1 MSDLPAW
8 ARLAAFA
15 ALLALVL
22 PLSYALG
29 AATGDLV
36 LDRPRAEHRVQ
47 IEVGAGAPR

>member
-1 MSDLPAW
+1 MSDLPAG

-22 PLSYALG
+22 ALSYALG

-36 LDRPRAEHRVQ
+36 LDRPSTEHAAPSDS
-47 IEVGAGAPR
+47 GAGAGR